1 MIGLL
6 AGFAGKF
13 FGGNTGTAG
22 LTLVA
27 LIALGGYIGWLKI
40 DNGMLKNK
48 VESLQNDVR
57 EQQLLVETER
67 GNVRTCQ
74 ARVDVNNQRIEDL
87 KDATKNNQKVI
98 DMLGENIDAFRE
110 ASNARIE
117 NLRDAPTPQSCEEAM
132 QFLRE
137 GVGERR

>member
-13 FGGNTGTAG
+13 FGGNTATAG

-27 LIALGGYIGWLKI
+27 VIAMAGYVGFLKI
-40 DNGMLKNK
+40 DNGLLKNK
-48 VESLQNDVR
+48 VESLRNDVR
-57 EQQLLVETER
+57 ELQLDVEREK
-67 GNVRTCQ
+67 GNLRACN
-74 ARVDVNNQRIEDL
+74 ARIEISNERIDDL
-87 KDATKNNQKVI
+87 KEASDNNQKVI
-98 DMLGENIDAFRE
+98 DMLGDNIVAFKE
-110 ASNARIE
+110 ASDARIE

-137 GVGERR
+137 GVGR